1 MAGGLPISFSEYG
14 TESKRLKYLLCVDCV
29 GQILLKSWNK
39 NMDFEADYSLHI
51 SERFISQPL
60 AKDTLR
66 CEVKEKMTPLSGR
79 VLLPRAPKVGHHVGS
94 CCWSGPAYKSRS
106 ALDRSYTPSPGPPR
120 SLASSRAS
128 NRVLCNEAGGGGL
141 GTPAW
146 SSRPPT
152 GAILANFYRE
162 YKVNTS
168 YLVSRGWAWG
178 EVEANNVKRLCYQWM
193 LHIPELV
200 PIKRVRDNDLFSRNS
215 RINRIW
221 FCIERGKA
229 VDLWKQ

>member
-1 MAGGLPISFSEYG
+1 MVGEPTHKFFWIRNRIKEVQISVVCRPCWPNPLE
-14 TESKRLKYLLCVDCV
+14 KLKQKHGFWSWICNTYLRKVHLTAF
-29 GQILLKSWNK
+29 GK
-39 NMDFEADYSLHI
+39 
-51 SERFISQPL
+51 
-60 AKDTLR
+60 R

-79 VLLPRAPKVGHHVGS
+79 VLPPRAPKVGRHVGS

-106 ALDRSYTPSPGPPR
+106 ASDRSYTPSPGPPR

-200 PIKRVRDNDLFSRNS
+200 PI
-215 RINRIW
+215 
-221 FCIERGKA
+221 
-229 VDLWKQ
+229 